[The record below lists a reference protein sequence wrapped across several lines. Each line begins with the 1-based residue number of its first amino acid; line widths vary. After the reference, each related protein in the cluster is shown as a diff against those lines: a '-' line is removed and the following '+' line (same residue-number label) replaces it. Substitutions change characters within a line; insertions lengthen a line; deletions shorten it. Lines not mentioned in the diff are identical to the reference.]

1 MLLGGG
7 SLRKCDWEER
17 REGDLV
23 SIIFA
28 DFSMAEPAI

>member
-7 SLRKCDWEER
+7 GLRKCDWEER

-23 SIIFA
+23 SIAFA
-28 DFSMAEPAI
+28 DFFNG

>member
-7 SLRKCDWEER
+7 GLRKCDREER

-23 SIIFA
+23 SIVCA
-28 DFSMAEPAI
+28 DFFNG